1 MKNVA
6 ILGSTGSIGT
16 QALDVCRAFPDQL
29 RVLALAAGRNTDLLR
44 AQVREF
50 APRCVFGEGLSR
62 ERPDW
67 LGNARLCDM
76 TEMVTAEEIDLVLV
90 STSGSVALR
99 PVLAAIRAGKTVAV
113 ANKEVLVTAGEIL
126 TREAR
131 ARDRRILPV
140 DSEHSA
146 LLQCLAGED
155 ARSVARIIITASGGP
170 FRRFAAEQ
178 LTLVTPEQAL
188 KHPNWQMGRK
198 VTIDSATLLN
208 KGLEVIEA
216 RWLFDTPYERI
227 DVVVHPESVVH
238 GLVEFTDGSI
248 KAHLG
253 APDMRIPIQYAL
265 SYPERWSNQTWPRL
279 DLLAQGRLTF
289 EPPDY
294 GRFPCLALALEAGRK
309 GGTYPAV
316 LSSADEVA
324 VELLLAGRIGFQ
336 DIPRLI
342 EEALT
347 AHHQD
352 AHPSLEDIEAAQQW
366 TYGFLRDRIAIK
378 STCGT

>member
-6 ILGSTGSIGT
+6 ILGCTGSIGT
-16 QALDVCRAFPDQL
+16 QALDVCRAFPRDL
-29 RVLALAAGRNTDLLR
+29 RVTALAAGRNTDLLR

-50 APRCVFGEGLSR
+50 GPRFVYGESLPR

-67 LGNARLCDM
+67 LGNAQLCDM
-76 TEMVTAEEIDLVLV
+76 SEMAASEEIDLVLV
-90 STSGSVALR
+90 ATSGSVALR
-99 PVLAAIRAGKTVAV
+99 PVLAAIRAGKVVAV
-113 ANKEVLVTAGEIL
+113 ANKEVLVTAGDIL
-126 TREAR
+126 MREAR
-131 ARDRRILPV
+131 AQDRRIVPV

-146 LLQCLAGED
+146 LLQCLSGED
-155 ARSVARIIITASGGP
+155 PASVARIIITASGGP
-170 FRRFAAEQ
+170 FRRLDGEQ
-178 LTLVTPEQAL
+178 LARVTPEQAL
-188 KHPNWQMGRK
+188 RHPNWQMGKK

-227 DVVVHPESVVH
+227 DVVIHPESVVH
-238 GLVEFTDGSI
+238 GLVEFQDGSL

-265 SYPERWSNQTWPRL
+265 SFPERWSNQSWPRL

-294 GRFPCLALALEAGRK
+294 QRFPCLQLALEAGRQ

-324 VELLLAGRIGFQ
+324 VDLFLAGRIGFQ

-347 AHHQD
+347 AHQPET
-352 AHPSLEDIEAAQQW
+352 HPNLESIEAAQQW
-366 TYGFLRDRIAIK
+366 TRGFLRDR
-378 STCGT
+378 